1 MAANGH
7 TQDSSSININS
18 LKDFKGKDNRYVA
31 EWLGENGLEKLIDSF
46 ERKYLV
52 LHIYNFVKTTHI

>member
-52 LHIYNFVKTTHI
+52 LHI